1 MKSNI
6 FSLVLVLGLGFN
18 SSFGADAGVSVAAPL
33 NLAHKAAAGDKK
45 SLALVASAFVLGSVV
60 GVVAPFI
67 KSKISEDFIRP
78 FLEKHWGNL
87 TSLKDSILSAEK
99 AKLDF
104 SKVPGGVSADI
115 NMLPDLYNS
124 DVSSTGIKFNLPK
137 GILLVGSEYESAT
150 VAEAF
155 AGEMNAYFVKVKAG
169 KLLDD
174 KKGKP
179 ELINAFNTAAWLTSL
194 NKSNRVV
201 IYISMAD
208 MILSKVDDGDG
219 VKAQRIKILDE
230 LMSWMGR
237 MPKDGRVVVVASVSS
252 VSNIEKSFLSSK
264 YFSLIRRVENSS
276 RAKPGLILVD
286 LLKNRNISLEGV
298 SVSDVADRLVGLSWK
313 DIESV
318 VDMAIVNALAGG
330 RYALR
335 SVDFEEAMSG
345 YSGLKT
351 LMA

>member
-6 FSLVLVLGLGFN
+6 FSLALVLGLGFN
-18 SSFGADAGVSVAAPL
+18 SSFYADAGAGSNNPKTLSQKLAAEVENAPVL
-33 NLAHKAAAGDKK
+33 FAKLVIGG
-45 SLALVASAFVLGSVV
+45 LVGYALLKITDDYVRPYWGSV
-60 GVVAPFI
+60 
-67 KSKISEDFIRP
+67 
-78 FLEKHWGNL
+78 

-99 AKLDF
+99 AKIDF
-104 SKVPGGVSADI
+104 SKVPGGVSAEI
-115 NMLPDLYNS
+115 NMIPDLYNS
-124 DVSSTGIKFNLPK
+124 DVSATGIKFNLPK

-150 VAEAF
+150 VAEAL
-155 AGEMNAYFVKVKAG
+155 AGEMGAYFVKVKAG

-179 ELINAFNTAAWLTSL
+179 ELINAFNTANWLVSL

-208 MILSKVDDGDG
+208 MVLSKVDDGDG

-252 VSNIEKSFLSSK
+252 VHNVEKSILSSK
-264 YFSLIRRVENSS
+264 FFSLVRRVENSS
-276 RAKPGLILVD
+276 RSKPSLILGD
-286 LLKNRNISLEGV
+286 LLKSRNVLLEGV
-298 SVSDVADRLVGLSWK
+298 SVADVSDRLVGLSWK
-313 DIESV
+313 EVESV
-318 VDMAIVNALAGG
+318 IDMAIMNALASG
-330 RYALR
+330 RSALKPM
-335 SVDFEEAMSG
+335 DFEEALAS
-345 YSGLKT
+345 YSSLKT